1 MGSHISSTNSNNR
14 PDFTPVQSVFGS
26 QKNPIFMTDEQRRF
40 LTSHVNSSEFSRKK
54 MSIYEV
60 ISGPVSTV
68 FHCSGNLSIILIS
81 YSNLRLTYIEFS
93 GGNSLILNEFGFR
106 ICIKN
111 ESFLLKNFEMLLSGN
126 MSEGDFKE
134 DLVRDNPKNYGE
146 IWSVLTSG
154 ENFKVRYS
162 YNSRNT
168 SIKPEDYLT
177 DFDLFQ
183 QSSLLLRLRRNQY
196 SGKLIAHVLGQVIP
210 KIQFE
215 GANWSL
221 NSVSFLNDTSTTATI
236 DFSLLKSCFVL
247 HLDGKSYDLP
257 NYVEALS
264 GTITQIDFKNQLR
277 RDIQH
282 DFDRVW
288 TFLVQRKKRHL
299 AFYTRKW

>member
-1 MGSHISSTNSNNR
+1 MGSHISSSTTNSNNR

-26 QKNPIFMTDEQRRF
+26 QKNPTFMTDEQRRF

-54 MSIYEV
+54 MRITEV
-60 ISGPVSTV
+60 ISNSKTILLFGT
-68 FHCSGNLSIILIS
+68 GNLSNKLIFPDFC
-81 YSNLRLTYIEFS
+81 LTLIEFDS
-93 GGNSLILNEFGFR
+93 GKSLHFNENVKIFIG
-106 ICIKN
+106 K
-111 ESFLLKNFEMLLSGN
+111 ESFPLPNFLMFLNQEI
-126 MSEGDFKE
+126 SEGDFKE
-134 DLVRDNPKNYGE
+134 GLVRENPVKYEE

-154 ENFKVRYS
+154 ENFKVRYE
-162 YNSRNT
+162 YNSQNM
-168 SIKPEDYLT
+168 SIKSEDYLT

-183 QSSLLLRLRRNQY
+183 QSSRLLRLRRNQY

-299 AFYTRKW
+299 AFYTRK

>member
-1 MGSHISSTNSNNR
+1 MGNYILTNNKSDYSPEQN
-14 PDFTPVQSVFGS
+14 VHGS
-26 QKNPIFMTDEQRRF
+26 QKGQVQARNTAEQIDF
-40 LTSHVNSSEFSRKK
+40 LKSHVKLPEFSRKK

-93 GGNSLILNEFGFR
+93 GGNSLILNKFGFR
-106 ICIKN
+106 IFIKN

-154 ENFKVRYS
+154 ENFHARYS

-177 DFDLFQ
+177 KFYLFKH
-183 QSSLLLRLRRNQY
+183 SSRLSRVGRNPF
-196 SGKLIAHVLGQVIP
+196 SGELFAHVSGQVRPEIS
-210 KIQFE
+210 FE

-221 NSVSFLNDTSTTATI
+221 DRVSFYETNPTATI
-236 DFSLLKSCFVL
+236 KFSIFKLCFVL
-247 HLDGKSYDLP
+247 HLDGKTYDLP
-257 NYVEALS
+257 NYVEVLR
-264 GTITQIDFKNQLR
+264 GTITQIEFKNRLR

-288 TFLVQRKKRHL
+288 AFLVEREKGHL
-299 AFYTRKW
+299 AYYTRKW